1 MEVAVWDT
9 WVKRSDGRLMNFDI
23 IVPRTFTD
31 ATKIF
36 SFGTEYLASKGMQG
50 KLLSSAECRFCHV
63 QVALP
68 EWISQIKE
76 LGYYICELQG
86 CE

>member
-23 IVPRTFTD
+23 IVPRNFTD
-31 ATKIF
+31 EAKIF
-36 SFGTEYLASKGMQG
+36 AFGAEYLASRGMYG
-50 KLLSSAECRFCHV
+50 KLLSSAECRFCHIG
-63 QVALP
+63 VALP
-68 EWISQIKE
+68 EWMRQIE
-76 LGYYICELQG
+76 ERGYYICELQG